1 MRLSVKAIITDLDN
15 TLLHTDKSLS
25 NRTVAA
31 LRKCKEQGIR
41 VMIATARPLRTTQH
55 LADQIGAEELV
66 VSNGA
71 KVIAGG
77 NCIPCGIPQER
88 SAALLNILSTHPAI
102 RITLETGD
110 HAYANKPIREYKTI
124 QCGDLAEMARKEDT
138 MKILVHLDSQ
148 EILEFVKESLPEDM
162 YYSISG
168 GYLIQIMDKGA
179 TKWNGIRKML
189 ETVNL
194 SPEEVVYFGDD
205 YDDVQ
210 PLKCCGV
217 GVAVSNGIPQAKAA
231 ADFVTDSND
240 ADGVA
245 QFIEERILK

>member
-1 MRLSVKAIITDLDN
+1 
-15 TLLHTDKSLS
+15 
-25 NRTVAA
+25 
-31 LRKCKEQGIR
+31 
-41 VMIATARPLRTTQH
+41 
-55 LADQIGAEELV
+55 
-66 VSNGA
+66 
-71 KVIAGG
+71 
-77 NCIPCGIPQER
+77 
-88 SAALLNILSTHPAI
+88 
-102 RITLETGD
+102 
-110 HAYANKPIREYKTI
+110 
-124 QCGDLAEMARKEDT
+124 

-148 EILEFVKESLPEDM
+148 EILGFVIKSLPEDM